1 MINIVLES
9 ALMRPYKQYHHHR
22 NIKSLHYFSYIQCPG
37 SGSSSGPD
45 QTAPRPFC
53 MYTCSSW
60 PWRRRAHG
68 SVTRTLDLR
77 DLTRRRSDRESSGG
91 QPVPVEPV
99 CAGVMSRPL
108 LLMPAPASE
117 IDPAS
122 RPSLSSHPLLIP
134 DLPNPRPTR
143 PTLLIRH
150 PLSVRER
157 ASKAA
162 FQSVPRQ
169 PIPPDT
175 PPPPP
180 QSTEPVPSRHPCIS
194 NSHREFWSTATPD
207 SHITAI
213 VPAGSHG
220 SPTPLANNPSRHH
233 LFSPPKCRTITNR
246 GPHHLLPN
254 LGRPRTSALVANLHT
269 GLSLYDTRLP
279 SLYRLLPYKT

>member
-143 PTLLIRH
+143 PTPLIQY
-150 PLSVRER
+150 PLFEREPR
-157 ASKAA
+157 
-162 FQSVPRQ
+162 RQ
-169 PIPPDT
+169 PFNPFFDITSHQTLHHHRRNPPN
-175 PPPPP
+175 PY
-180 QSTEPVPSRHPCIS
+180 PV
-194 NSHREFWSTATPD
+194 ATPA
-207 SHITAI
+207 SPTAI
-213 VPAGSHG
+213 V
-220 SPTPLANNPSRHH
+220 N
-233 LFSPPKCRTITNR
+233 F
-246 GPHHLLPN
+246 
-254 LGRPRTSALVANLHT
+254 GRPQHQTPTSQ
-269 GLSLYDTRLP
+269 P
-279 SLYRLLPYKT
+279 